1 MPVSHIAVLSFTRE
15 ERRYLLRTYCVLSTQ
30 LGAYSFMNESG
41 GQKESAYLGA
51 EIEELAGLS
60 EVISLY
66 SKAQIVVS

>member
-1 MPVSHIAVLSFTRE
+1 M
-15 ERRYLLRTYCVLSTQ
+15 LSTQ
-30 LGAYSFMNESG
+30 LGAYSFINESG